1 MKHPNPT
8 IGSIATGAARLLTA
22 GRFLAAG
29 AIITAGVLP
38 AAGAPSA
45 AGAQSAAGAKGTG
58 HHGPRFPVSIEDA
71 EARAEERFVFVD
83 ADGNG
88 EISREEFEAAPGR
101 RHHRRWGGHHDQGRS
116 PQQRAAKDKQ
126 LFIALDKNG
135 DGLLSPEEFS
145 TREMRT
151 AGRAM
156 RREQRFNDLDSDG
169 NGVLT
174 RDEMPDM
181 PAMLRAMDTD
191 GDGVV
196 TSEEALLHHKPGG
209 PIDS

>member
-1 MKHPNPT
+1 MKYQNPT
-8 IGSIATGAARLLTA
+8 ICSAAVGAA
-22 GRFLAAG
+22 FLCAAG
-29 AIITAGVLP
+29 ALS

-45 AGAQSAAGAKGTG
+45 AGAAWAG

-71 EARAEERFVFVD
+71 EARAEERFVTVD

-88 EISREEFEAAPGR
+88 EISLEEFEAAPR
-101 RHHRRWGGHHDQGRS
+101 PRHHQGWRGHPGQAS
-116 PQQRAAKDKQ
+116 NPEQRAAKDEQ
-126 LFIALDKNG
+126 LFSTLDKND

-145 TREMRT
+145 MRELRT

-156 RREQRFNDLDSDG
+156 KREQMFTTLDADG

-174 RDEMPDM
+174 RDELPSM
-181 PAMLRAMDTD
+181 AARLRAMDTD

-196 TSEEALLHHKPGG
+196 TKEEASMHHRAGG
-209 PIDS
+209 PVDS